1 MRNDK
6 MNKPVIYCAILLA
19 WCAFAASG
27 IGQTY
32 EKIAQTGF
40 QFLSVSSD
48 AKASALAEAATSLE
62 MSSSSLFY
70 NPAGMASMEKT
81 FDASFSMNKWIA
93 DINHNA
99 FSVAFRPAQGKYGV
113 FGISVLS
120 VDYGDIIWTTVA
132 NNEQGYVDSN
142 DPAFTGGIGKT
153 GANSIGMGYARQLSD
168 HFSIGGQV
176 KQVHQSLGENTVTVT
191 DSTTAVVKNQLTP
204 LAFDFGTL
212 YKTGFKS
219 LQFGMSVRNF
229 SKEIKYSE
237 ESFELPLVF
246 TLGISMNLFDL
257 VKWQGVQ
264 QSAVLSIDATHY
276 RSHREQLL
284 VGMDYTLMD
293 ALSLRLGYIFGN
305 DENNV
310 TFGFGLSYFGVVL
323 DYAYTPF
330 GVFDSVQRISARF
343 SL

>member
-6 MNKPVIYCAILLA
+6 MNKSVMLCALIFIL
-19 WCAFAASG
+19 CAFALPSF
-27 IGQTY
+27 GQTF

-48 AKASALAEAATSLE
+48 AKAAALAEAAASLE
-62 MSSSSLFY
+62 LSSSSLFF
-70 NPAGMASMEKT
+70 NPAGMATMTKR
-81 FDASFSMNKWIA
+81 FDVAFSMNRWIA
-93 DINHNA
+93 DINHNT
-99 FSVAFRPAQGKYGV
+99 FSAAFRPAGGKYGV
-113 FGISVLS
+113 FGVSVQS

-142 DPAFTGGIGKT
+142 DPAFAGGMGDLSAGGIGL
-153 GANSIGMGYARQLSD
+153 GYARALSD
-168 HFSIGGQV
+168 HFSVGGQV
-176 KQVHQSLGENTVTVT
+176 KWVHQRLGENVIPMQ
-191 DSTTAVVKNQLTP
+191 DSSRTTVKNELTP

-229 SKEIKYSE
+229 SKEIKYSQ
-237 ESFELPLVF
+237 ESFQLPLVF
-246 TLGISMNLFDL
+246 TLGISMNLLDL
-257 VKWQGVQ
+257 VDWQGLK
-264 QSAVLSIDATHY
+264 QSAVLSIDATHD

-293 ALSLRLGYIFGN
+293 VLSLRLGYIYGN

-310 TFGFGLSYFGVVL
+310 TFGFGVNYFGIAL

-330 GVFDSVQRISARF
+330 GIFDNVQRISARF
-343 SL
+343 SI

>member
-6 MNKPVIYCAILLA
+6 MNKPGLYCAILLA
-19 WCAFAASG
+19 WCVFTASG

-48 AKASALAEAATSLE
+48 ARASALAEAATSLE
-62 MSSSSLFY
+62 MSSSSLFF
-70 NPAGMASMEKT
+70 NPAGMASMSKT

-99 FSVAFRPAQGKYGV
+99 FSVAFRPTQGKYGV

-132 NNEQGYVDSN
+132 NNEQGFIDSN
-142 DPAFTGGIGKT
+142 DPAFTGGIGET
-153 GANSIGMGYARQLSD
+153 GANSIGLGYARALSD

-176 KQVHQSLGENTVTVT
+176 KRVHQSLGENAVTVT
-191 DSTTAVVKNQLTP
+191 DSTTAIVKNQLTP